1 MTRREGITMA
11 VELANNDGKT
21 RVNMGRKVTKSIR
34 ITTDEA
40 IALSRLSGLLSRSS
54 EAALLYEAYSRGLA
68 AIKLDEAVSEYT
80 KREMSLGEV
89 ADLFELSSADLARE
103 LARRNIPMLEVSS
116 EQAEENLNRLIERH
130 FP

>member
-1 MTRREGITMA
+1 MA
-11 VELANNDGKT
+11 VELASNDGKT

-68 AIKLDEAVSEYT
+68 AIKLDEAVSQYT

>member
-1 MTRREGITMA
+1 MA

-130 FP
+130 FS

>member
-1 MTRREGITMA
+1 MA
-11 VELANNDGKT
+11 VELVNNDGKM
-21 RVNMGRKVTKSIR
+21 RVNMSRKVTKSIR

-130 FP
+130 FS

>member
-1 MTRREGITMA
+1 MA

>member
-1 MTRREGITMA
+1 MA
-11 VELANNDGKT
+11 VELVNNDGKM
-21 RVNMGRKVTKSIR
+21 RVNMSRKVTKSIR